1 MFLKKKKIIIS
12 VFLLI
17 FIISWAY
24 YFFFYKKKDSN
35 ASVSPEVFYDVSTWS
50 LTSSIKVLWET
61 NLLNEQKLKFNL
73 VWTVKTIYV
82 WEWDIVKSWDILA
95 ELDKW
100 ELNNELKEAYIKL
113 ENSKLNL
120 DKALS
125 KFSYEDKIKSEI
137 DIENKKR
144 KLEVLKY
151 DINNTNITESEKIFL
166 QEENIKKLSLELEKQ
181 KNNLDIEKSK
191 IKSDFSNLEKD
202 YKFKLSNLENDKWK
216 LEKAI
221 IDEKKSLE
229 EKINSY
235 NRTLSNVKDQIYND
249 ISEFDTTLRNINEI
263 LLIDKDYNSNVSK
276 NIYFSAKNTKYINQA
291 EINYWEFKWAR
302 EKLLKTYKS
311 ISNFEDINNLIIL
324 LNIEKDL
331 YGILYNLWDN
341 ISSWAINSIPTTDFT
356 QSNINSISSTWNSTR
371 VSWTNWKNTILDT
384 IEKIK
389 NLDSIDSLKQKSSI
403 ELNRI
408 NKEISDLEPNLE
420 KLKLEYE
427 SYNVSLPSKI
437 KELEFAYN
445 TSKTNYDKAVRDLEE
460 LKYKLSLNWKDR
472 ENEVKLSEL
481 DYEVWFAEYEKR
493 YKSKTLPEEI
503 ILLQN
508 EVKQSEI
515 NIDNVNKKIENYEIK
530 APFDWIID
538 SLNLKI
544 WDNLTT
550 NSTEEK
556 FINLV
561 NPNIIEIKIKL
572 DQIDIVKV
580 KKWMSTKVTFDSY
593 PENIFSWSLSF
604 IDSKPTDDNW
614 VKKYLAKI
622 LINKWDLNIFSWM
635 SSNVEIVFD
644 EIEDSILVPSMS
656 IELNPET
663 WENYVTLLKKW
674 KKEKRVVELW
684 IANDSMTQITSWLKI
699 WDKILEINF
708 DSNNFNV
715 EEFKWPGYY

>member
-1 MFLKKKKIIIS
+1 MFLKKKKVIIS
-12 VFLLI
+12 IFLLI
-17 FIISWAY
+17 FILGLIY
-24 YFFFYKKKDSN
+24 YFFFFKKNDSN
-35 ASVSPEVFYDVSTWS
+35 NSVSPDVFYDVSTWS
-50 LTSSIKVLWET
+50 LTSSIKVLGET

-73 VWTVKTIYV
+73 VWKVKSIYV
-82 WEWDIVKSWDILA
+82 WEWDIVKTWDILA

-125 KFSYEDKIKSEI
+125 KFNYEDKIKSEI

-144 KLEVLKY
+144 KLDILKY
-151 DINNTNITESEKIFL
+151 DINNNILTESEKIFL
-166 QEENIKKLSLELEKQ
+166 QEENVKKLWLELEKQ
-181 KNNLDIEKSK
+181 KNNLDIEKNK
-191 IKSDFSNLEKD
+191 IKSDFSNIEKD
-202 YKFKLSNLENDKWK
+202 YNFKLANLENDKWK
-216 LEKAI
+216 LEKSI
-221 IDEKKSLE
+221 LDEKKSLE

-235 NRTLSNVKDQIYND
+235 NRTLINIKDQIYND
-249 ISEFDTTLRNINEI
+249 ISDFDTTLRNINEI
-263 LLIDKDYNSNVSK
+263 LLIDKDYNSNISK
-276 NIYFSAKNTKYINQA
+276 NIYFSAKNSTYINQA
-291 EINYWEFKWAR
+291 EMNYWELKWAR
-302 EKLLKTYKS
+302 ENLIKNYKS
-311 ISNFEDINNLIIL
+311 ISDFNNINNLILL
-324 LNIEKDL
+324 LNIEKDI
-331 YGILYNLWDN
+331 YSIIYNLWDN
-341 ISSWAINSIPTTDFT
+341 ISKWAINSIPTTEFN
-356 QSNINSISSTWNSTR
+356 QSTINSINSTWNSIR
-371 VSWTNWKNTILDT
+371 ISWTNWKNSVLDN
-384 IEKIK
+384 IDKIK
-389 NLDSIDSLKQKSSI
+389 NLDSIESLKQKSNI

-420 KLKLEYE
+420 KIKLEYE
-427 SYNVSLPSKI
+427 SFNVSLPYKI

-445 TSKTNYDKAVRDLEE
+445 TSKTNYDKNVRDLEE
-460 LKYKLSLNWKDR
+460 LKYKSSLTSKDR

-481 DYEVWFAEYEKR
+481 DYEVLFSEYEKR

-515 NIDNVNKKIENYEIK
+515 NIDNVNKKIENYEIR

-538 SLNLKI
+538 SLNLKV

-572 DQIDIVKV
+572 DQIDIVRV
-580 KKWMSTKVTFDSY
+580 KKWMTAQVTFDSY
-593 PENIFSWSLSF
+593 PENIFSGSLSF

-622 LINKWDLNIFSWM
+622 LIDKWNLNIFSWM
-635 SSNVEIVFD
+635 SSNVEIVFEKID
-644 EIEDSILVPSMS
+644 DAILVPSMS

-663 WENYVTLLKKW
+663 GENYVTLFSNW
-674 KKEKRVVELW
+674 KKEKRVVELG
-684 IANDSMTQITSWLKI
+684 ITNDSMTQIISWLEV
-699 WDKILEINF
+699 WDKVLEINF